1 MHTFFRFVRF
11 RFLQLPLQ
19 LAVYHSRHYLPK
31 NITVIFQALLYHTQD
46 IVIPLKTSD
55 IMPRHYDTSL
65 DLIYYSSHYYTT
77 PDINIPFQTFSASD
91 VDLSHPSRTAAK
103 WSPGRGNALQGRPCF
118 DVNCVIFFVRR
129 VCYVLVTTS
138 QVVSARHR
146 AVSLRRHGPS
156 SFFP

>member
-65 DLIYYSSHYYTT
+65 DLIYYSRLLR
-77 PDINIPFQTFSASD
+77 ILLIIIPLQTLIYHF
-91 VDLSHPSRTAAK
+91 
-103 WSPGRGNALQGRPCF
+103 
-118 DVNCVIFFVRR
+118 
-129 VCYVLVTTS
+129 
-138 QVVSARHR
+138 RHF
-146 AVSLRRHGPS
+146 LLLM
-156 SFFP
+156 